1 MRGNNYQEKAQGFTA
16 MLKSIFAKLLAS
28 KIIDGAK
35 SDLNKEVS
43 EELAEEIVNNY
54 FIKMTE
60 KLTEQLNNGIVTKE
74 SEYLDYKFLLLKKL

>member
-1 MRGNNYQEKAQGFTA
+1 

-60 KLTEQLNNGIVTKE
+60 KLTE
-74 SEYLDYKFLLLKKL
+74 